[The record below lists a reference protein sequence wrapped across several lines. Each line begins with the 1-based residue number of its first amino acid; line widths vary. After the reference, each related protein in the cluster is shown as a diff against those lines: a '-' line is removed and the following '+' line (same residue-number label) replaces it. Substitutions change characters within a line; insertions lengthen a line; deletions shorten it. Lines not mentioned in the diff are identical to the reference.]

1 MRLYLWL
8 LCLLMPVSCAWVGE
22 YVFWAATNRA
32 FVFSQLLGVRLFDSA
47 LVALPFVL
55 LALHAEQRAKNTPLQ
70 AVRRFYVRAS
80 IAGIAVT
87 LCAWA
92 VYFWDGYTY
101 WAQKKTS
108 GANIGLG
115 CFMLLSPLLV
125 LLAMRVAAI
134 GYRAPVRTQHESTA

>member
-1 MRLYLWL
+1 MRAYLWL
-8 LCLLMPVSCAWVGE
+8 LCLLMPVSCVWVGA

-32 FVFSQLLGVRLFDSA
+32 WVFMQEPGVLVFQSA

-55 LALHAEQRAKNTPLQ
+55 LALHAERRAKNTPLQ
-70 AVRRFYVRAS
+70 GVRRSYVRAS
-80 IAGIAVT
+80 VAGVAVT

-92 VYFWDGYTY
+92 YYFWDGYTY
-101 WAQKKTS
+101 WAEKKTS
-108 GANIGLG
+108 GADFGLG

-134 GYRAPVRTQHESTA
+134 GHRAVRTQHESTA